1 MKTVLFV
8 FFEFLYSSIALFGI
22 VAPHLWIVSMVM
34 HDYPAVQSSIIIFFT
49 GRCKEYTRHWRSCVA
64 TVNKRFEQRY
74 RAGIVSAG
82 QFQFAISS
90 PPIVWERR
98 AWSLR
103 VSCRQCTSYRVS
115 PPQHYLAVFITRFN
129 GVVQSFQPKPSLP
142 PSSSIDHVTTY
153 GLHFWY
159 TWCPKSLRTSLWFL
173 CWLM

>member
-1 MKTVLFV
+1 M
-8 FFEFLYSSIALFGI
+8 Y
-22 VAPHLWIVSMVM
+22 
-34 HDYPAVQSSIIIFFT
+34 IFFT

-103 VSCRQCTSYRVS
+103 VSCHQCTSYRVS

-142 PSSSIDHVTTY
+142 PSSSIDHVSTN
-153 GLHFWY
+153 
-159 TWCPKSLRTSLWFL
+159 LRTTFLVYLVSQKSENFVMISLLVNVELWNICVSSL
-173 CWLM
+173 IKLES

>member
-1 MKTVLFV
+1 MISQQ
-8 FFEFLYSSIALFGI
+8 YRAR
-22 VAPHLWIVSMVM
+22 
-34 HDYPAVQSSIIIFFT
+34 
-49 GRCKEYTRHWRSCVA
+49 RCKEYTRNWRSCVA

-142 PSSSIDHVTTY
+142 PSSSIDHVATNLRSTFLVY
-153 GLHFWY
+153 LVSQKYKNFVMI
-159 TWCPKSLRTSLWFL
+159 SLLVNVELWNICVSSLIKL
-173 CWLM
+173 ES